1 MLPDRKRCF
10 ILDSCS
16 SEAIQRSVG
25 DIPRLERERE
35 RERAVKVQVTFL
47 LWVACPKQSDRPVRH
62 IFGNILVDDGSSLP
76 PTPILSRKDPL
87 FTGRRQLAGAMRHSS
102 TAKACGERG
111 AAWPL

>member
-35 RERAVKVQVTFL
+35 RERESGESTGHFSTL
-47 LWVACPKQSDRPVRH
+47 GGMPK
-62 IFGNILVDDGSSLP
+62 
-76 PTPILSRKDPL
+76 
-87 FTGRRQLAGAMRHSS
+87 
-102 TAKACGERG
+102 AK
-111 AAWPL
+111 